1 MILHIRD
8 EAEQELEQAFDYYEA
23 QRRDLGQ
30 EFLDEYV
37 QGTHKIVE
45 APLRWPADP
54 VSADV
59 HRYRLD
65 RFPYTLVYRVQQNE
79 CTIIAVAHAKRKPG
93 YWTDRLNP

>member
-1 MILHIRD
+1 MLGMILHIRD

-45 APLRWPADP
+45 CDYVGRPIL
-54 VSADV
+54 
-59 HRYRLD
+59 
-65 RFPYTLVYRVQQNE
+65 
-79 CTIIAVAHAKRKPG
+79 
-93 YWTDRLNP
+93 